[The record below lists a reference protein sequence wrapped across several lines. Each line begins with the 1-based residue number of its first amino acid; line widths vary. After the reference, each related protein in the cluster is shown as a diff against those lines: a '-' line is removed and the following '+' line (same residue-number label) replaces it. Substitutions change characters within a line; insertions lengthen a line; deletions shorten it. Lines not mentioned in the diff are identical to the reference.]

1 MMEKEISKAMKTIA
15 KGIRV
20 SRMRQD
26 ITQEELAEYADI
38 SPQFLNRLEN
48 ARKTASLT
56 TYIKIAVALNVE
68 LADLFYEDKSSSTPG
83 SERFVRQIMA
93 CSDLELRVCTEAV
106 AGILSALRK

>member
-1 MMEKEISKAMKTIA
+1 MMGKEISKAMKTIA

-20 SRMRQD
+20 ARMRQD
-26 ITQEELAEYADI
+26 ITQEELAEFADV

-56 TYIKIAVALNVE
+56 TYVKIADALNVE
-68 LADLFYEDKSSSTPG
+68 LADLFYEDKSSSTLG
-83 SERFVRQIMA
+83 SERLVQRIMA

-106 AGILSALRK
+106 EGILSALRK